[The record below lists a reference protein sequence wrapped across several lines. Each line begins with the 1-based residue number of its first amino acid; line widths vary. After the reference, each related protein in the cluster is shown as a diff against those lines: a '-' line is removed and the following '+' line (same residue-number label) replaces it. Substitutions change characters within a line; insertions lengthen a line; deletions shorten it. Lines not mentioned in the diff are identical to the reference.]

1 MKVIN
6 RKDLRS
12 KLSNSHINDSV
23 RTEIAIMGLMDHPNI
38 VKLYEALEDENSKKI
53 YLVMEYCSKSALLT
67 QGYWKAKDQGKN
79 NFLVEDQSDVE
90 SRQRLTLYQ
99 AKSYFVQIV
108 KGLNYSRT

>member
-53 YLVMEYCSKSALLT
+53 YLVMEYCSKSSLLT
-67 QGYWKAKDQGKN
+67 QAYWKAKDQGKN

-108 KGLNYSRT
+108 KGLNYSRI